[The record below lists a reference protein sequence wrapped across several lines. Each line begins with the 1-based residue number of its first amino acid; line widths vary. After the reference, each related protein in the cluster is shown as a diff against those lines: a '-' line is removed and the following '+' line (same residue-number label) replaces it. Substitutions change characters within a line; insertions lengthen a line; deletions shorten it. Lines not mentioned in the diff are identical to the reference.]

1 MKIIIVG
8 AGEVGFHLAK
18 LLSFESQ
25 DITLID
31 ISRESLEYA
40 DGYLDIRIIKGDATS
55 ISVLKEAQIANTE
68 LVVGVT
74 SSETTNITVCLLA
87 KQLGAKRTIARIRN
101 TEFLDNKIEV
111 DFNTLGIDELI
122 SPQAIAADEI
132 KLLLEQS
139 GFNDTY
145 KFEGGALSMVGLT
158 LTQTASFVNKTVEQI
173 KQEYPEIEST
183 PIAIK
188 KYGAGETLIPRRG
201 TALRE
206 GDEVYFI
213 TTKRGTKQLHRLT
226 GKEKEEIKSIMVLGG
241 SNIGC
246 KVTND
251 LCKDGFKIKL
261 IEINKEKAI
270 EIAESI
276 PNCLIINGDG
286 RNVELL
292 DEEAIQEMDAFI
304 SVTGNSETNIISC
317 LIAKSKGVKKII
329 SLVENMD
336 YFQLSHA
343 MGIDT
348 LINKKLLAA
357 NAIFRYVRRG
367 EVVAVSKL
375 NDANAELLEFVVSAN
390 SRVCN
395 KMINEIKFP
404 HSSVIGGVIRNDK
417 GFVDLDN
424 FQIESGDRIVVCC
437 LPKSIK
443 KVEKLFV

>member
-1 MKIIIVG
+1 M
-8 AGEVGFHLAK
+8 AK

-31 ISRESLEYA
+31 INRESLEYA
-40 DGYLDIRIIKGDATS
+40 DGHLDIRIIKGDATS
-55 ISVLKEAQIANTE
+55 ISVLKEAKVSGAE
-68 LVVGVT
+68 LFIGVT
-74 SSETTNITVCLLA
+74 SSETSNITSCLLA

-101 TEFLDNKIEV
+101 TEFLDNRSEV
-111 DFNTLGIDELI
+111 DFNDFGIDELI
-122 SPQAIAADEI
+122 SPQAIAANEI

-139 GFNDTY
+139 GFNDTH
-145 KFEGGALSMVGLT
+145 KFEEGALNMIGLT
-158 LTQTASFVNKTVEQI
+158 LTQSARFIDKTVEQI
-173 KQEYPEIEST
+173 KQEFQEIESI

-188 KYGAGETLIPRRG
+188 KYGAGETLIPSG
-201 TALRE
+201 DMVFNK

-213 TTKRGTKQLHRLT
+213 ATKKGVKSLHRLT
-226 GKEKEEIKSIMVLGG
+226 GKEEEEIRSVMVLGG

-246 KVTND
+246 KIAKE
-251 LCKDGFKIKL
+251 LCENGFKVKL
-261 IEINKEKAI
+261 IEINKDKAL
-270 EIAESI
+270 EIAEDI

-317 LIAKSKGVKKII
+317 LVAKSKGIKKII
-329 SLVENMD
+329 CLVENMD
-336 YFQLSHA
+336 YFQLSHT

-357 NAIFRYVRRG
+357 NAIFRYVRKG

-375 NDANAELLEFVVSAN
+375 NETDAELLEFVVSAN

-395 KMINEIKFP
+395 KIISQIKFP
-404 HSSVIGGVIRNDK
+404 HSSVVGGVIRNNK
-417 GFVDLDN
+417 GLL
-424 FQIESGDRIVVCC
+424 ILMILR
-437 LPKSIK
+437 
-443 KVEKLFV
+443 